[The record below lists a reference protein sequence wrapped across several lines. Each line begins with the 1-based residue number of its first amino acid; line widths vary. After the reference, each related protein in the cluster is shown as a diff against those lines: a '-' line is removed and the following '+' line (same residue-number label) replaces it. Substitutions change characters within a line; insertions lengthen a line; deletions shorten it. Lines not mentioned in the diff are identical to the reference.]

1 MDKNKR
7 ITFVLGKSV
16 IRKVQGMEIEKKVES
31 MLNQMNLDEK
41 IAQTRTIPTND
52 FILDDEEKRLMFS
65 KGELQSERIKKALQ
79 FGLGAFQLPGKNLS
93 IEESVQYRNILQKYL
108 KEHTRLGIP
117 ALVHEECLNG
127 QLAKNSTMFPK
138 PIAMAS
144 SFNVELVEQV
154 YDVIGKETRARGGHQ
169 AFTPVLDL
177 GRDPRWGRIEETYG
191 EDTCLVSEIG
201 LAAVKGLQGGK
212 DGVEKGHIVASP
224 KHFAGY
230 GQCEGGRNFAPT
242 NLTERYLRDH
252 VFPPFEKAILEG
264 GALGIMPSH
273 AEIDGVP
280 CHGNPWLLRTVLR
293 DEWGFEGIVVSD
305 YGDVERLE
313 ILHHIVD
320 NKQEAAVRGLCSGV
334 DIDAPS
340 GGAYS
345 ELKEIIKNNPK
356 LEKTL
361 DEAVR
366 RILKLKIKLG
376 LLDEIYVDEKHAKD
390 IVNRDEHKGIALK
403 IAEESVVLLEN
414 RNQTLPLYEANLK
427 KVAVIGPTADPVEF
441 GYYSERP
448 NVGVSILDGIRNK
461 AKGKFEVEYEQG
473 CGLTREKYAMETETD
488 VILKNPTLFTLEEEA
503 EKIEKA
509 VQTAKKSDVVILC
522 LGGSPDTS
530 REAVT
535 LMKHYGDNATLDLVG
550 QQNELFRRIKETGV
564 PVVVVLINGKPFSCG
579 MVYENADA
587 VLEAWYLGQE
597 TGTAVANILFGD
609 VNPSGKLPVTIVR
622 NAGHLPGYY
631 SQKRTGFLK
640 EYLFEKEG
648 PYYWFGYGLSYTK
661 FLYQNLDVEV
671 VRNSDVMAY
680 ASIEV
685 ANIGEVTGKEIV
697 QLYITDLVGSVTRP
711 VKELKSF
718 QKIEL
723 LPGENKKINFSITKD
738 MLSFTGMNYDRIYE
752 PGEFLIMI
760 GTDCQN
766 FISAKVII

>member
-252 VFPPFEKAILEG
+252 VFPPFETAKYGTDVVAAMGIAQKINMIPVYILLG
-264 GALGIMPSH
+264 MSQGIMPLIGYTYSN
-273 AEIDGVP
+273 
-280 CHGNPWLLRTVLR
+280 GNFNRLKKTYCFSVL
-293 DEWGFEGIVVSD
+293 FSIFFSAVMVIVYILNAKTLISVFTTKTSIIS
-305 YGDVERLE
+305 YGQYFL
-313 ILHHIVD
+313 
-320 NKQEAAVRGLCSGV
+320 RGLCFSLPFLSIDFLTLGV
-334 DIDAPS
+334 YQSCGKGHMSLFLAI
-340 GGAYS
+340 
-345 ELKEIIKNNPK
+345 LRKMILEIPVIY
-356 LEKTL
+356 
-361 DEAVR
+361 
-366 RILKLKIKLG
+366 
-376 LLDEIYVDEKHAKD
+376 LLDFYFPIYGVSYAQM
-390 IVNRDEHKGIALK
+390 
-403 IAEESVVLLEN
+403 IAEIVLA
-414 RNQTLPLYEANLK
+414 TIC
-427 KVAVIGPTADPVEF
+427 VT
-441 GYYSERP
+441 
-448 NVGVSILDGIRNK
+448 SIM
-461 AKGKFEVEYEQG
+461 KF
-473 CGLTREKYAMETETD
+473 
-488 VILKNPTLFTLEEEA
+488 F
-503 EKIEKA
+503 
-509 VQTAKKSDVVILC
+509 
-522 LGGSPDTS
+522 
-530 REAVT
+530 
-535 LMKHYGDNATLDLVG
+535 KHL
-550 QQNELFRRIKETGV
+550 
-564 PVVVVLINGKPFSCG
+564 
-579 MVYENADA
+579 
-587 VLEAWYLGQE
+587 
-597 TGTAVANILFGD
+597 
-609 VNPSGKLPVTIVR
+609 
-622 NAGHLPGYY
+622 
-631 SQKRTGFLK
+631 
-640 EYLFEKEG
+640 
-648 PYYWFGYGLSYTK
+648 
-661 FLYQNLDVEV
+661 
-671 VRNSDVMAY
+671 
-680 ASIEV
+680 
-685 ANIGEVTGKEIV
+685 
-697 QLYITDLVGSVTRP
+697 
-711 VKELKSF
+711 
-718 QKIEL
+718 
-723 LPGENKKINFSITKD
+723 
-738 MLSFTGMNYDRIYE
+738 
-752 PGEFLIMI
+752 
-760 GTDCQN
+760 
-766 FISAKVII
+766 